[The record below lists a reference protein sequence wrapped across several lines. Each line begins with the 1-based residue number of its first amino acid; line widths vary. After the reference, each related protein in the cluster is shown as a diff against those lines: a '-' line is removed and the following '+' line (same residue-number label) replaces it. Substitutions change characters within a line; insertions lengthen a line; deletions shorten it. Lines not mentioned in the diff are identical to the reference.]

1 MINYDNVSH
10 FLLTIT
16 KVRTIKWTL
25 QNIHPGYHN
34 NIWSA
39 FLIRRGLW
47 MDTIDSNNKKAFR
60 LQGLVVGENVDI
72 YNVKI

>member
-1 MINYDNVSH
+1 
-10 FLLTIT
+10 
-16 KVRTIKWTL
+16 
-25 QNIHPGYHN
+25 
-34 NIWSA
+34 
-39 FLIRRGLW
+39 